1 MVYIFINFVENGI
14 MMSKNNRF
22 KIEWLIIGLL
32 LLIIVAGA
40 IFFTFNYRTKINS
53 IDNDSTKTALV
64 ESNSVLK
71 ESKQEEILKKY
82 EKLEN
87 AYNTTLKEIESVSED
102 DNMNLNLS
110 ILKENLNQI
119 LLTIKEEKDKINKGK
134 DSSVKPEDNTKQLE
148 DLLNM
153 SKEVLAERLLE
164 EKNKNEKL
172 TIDNRKLN
180 SNLKKSIT
188 QYDNEKTR
196 NVNLNAEVDQ
206 IKSQIKGIES
216 EGISSENELKIL
228 NRQKEE
234 IERKLAESNNSL
246 KIQSQQIQELSEVLR
261 KVNADCYFYYEKDN
275 ATEEAKIYLTPM
287 GVSEKYVKY
296 FVRNKPDIYV
306 DFRLTKDFF
315 NYNVEKVD
323 LKLYNSLNIEIYA
336 VSKAISAENLK
347 IIIPNKNYPPGKYS
361 IELMAEGE
369 NLLVDNKYSFK
380 ISN

>member
-1 MVYIFINFVENGI
+1 
-14 MMSKNNRF
+14 MSKIKGI
-22 KIEWLIIGLL
+22 KIEWIIIGLL
-32 LLIIVAGA
+32 LIIIIAGA
-40 IFFTFNYRTKINS
+40 IFFIVYSKRAENNTDNS
-53 IDNDSTKTALV
+53 GNKVQLTDSSIVA
-64 ESNSVLK
+64 N
-71 ESKQEEILKKY
+71 ESKQEVILKKY
-82 EKLEN
+82 EILEN
-87 AYNTTLKEIESVSED
+87 AYSTTLKEIESVMED

-119 LLTIKEEKDKINKGK
+119 LLTIKEEKAKINQGK

-180 SNLKKSIT
+180 SNLKKSMV
-188 QYDNEKTR
+188 QFDAEKAR

-206 IKSQIKGIES
+206 VRSQIKAIES
-216 EGISSENELKIL
+216 EGVSSENELKVL

-246 KIQSQQIQELSEVLR
+246 KIQSQQIQELGEVLR

-275 ATEEAKIYLTPM
+275 ATDEAKIYLTSM

-296 FVRNKPDIYV
+296 FVRNKPNIYV
-306 DFRLTKDFF
+306 DFRLSRDFF
-315 NYNVEKVD
+315 SYNVEKVD
-323 LKLYNSLNIEIYA
+323 LKLYNSLNIEIYS
-336 VSKAISAENLK
+336 VSKAISSENLK
-347 IIIPNKNYPPGKYS
+347 IIIPNKNYPPGKYT
-361 IELMAEGE
+361 IELIAGGE
-369 NLLVDNKYSFK
+369 NLLLDNKYSFN